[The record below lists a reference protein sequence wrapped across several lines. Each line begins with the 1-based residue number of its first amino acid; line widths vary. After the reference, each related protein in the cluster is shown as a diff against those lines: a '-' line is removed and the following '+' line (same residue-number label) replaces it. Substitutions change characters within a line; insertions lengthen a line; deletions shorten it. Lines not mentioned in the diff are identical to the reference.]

1 MLFLT
6 YYCIMILLDFID
18 KVKQFGIF
26 SVADIEIL
34 FPNLDKRRLFEW
46 KGKGYIVKIR
56 NGWYCLPEFL
66 KEPFSTW
73 IIANITHSPSYIS
86 LESALNYYNLIPEGV
101 YMTTSV
107 TTKRSLQIEMAGH
120 SYSYSCIRN
129 GLYKG
134 YILIRAAGHERKI
147 RIADFEKAI
156 VDFFYFRS
164 NYNTIGMISELRFSE
179 PVLRENLNT
188 DRLFRYLDEFS
199 NHELKSRVEKMLKIF
214 YHA

>member
-1 MLFLT
+1 
-6 YYCIMILLDFID
+6 MILLDFID

-26 SVADIEIL
+26 SAADIGIL

-46 KGKGYIVKIR
+46 KVKGYIVKIR

-66 KEPFSTW
+66 EDPYCTW
-73 IIANITHSPSYIS
+73 IIANTTHSPSYLS
-86 LESALNYYNLIPEGV
+86 LETALNYYGLIPEGV

-107 TTKRSLQIEMAGH
+107 TTKRSLQIEMAGNR
-120 SYSYSCIRN
+120 YSYSCIRT
-129 GLYKG
+129 GLYNG
-134 YILIRAAGHERKI
+134 YNLIRTARYERTI

-179 PVLRENLNT
+179 PVIRENLNT
-188 DRLFRYLDEFS
+188 DRLFKYLDEYS
-199 NHELKSRVEKMLKIF
+199 NHELKSRVEKMLKI
-214 YHA
+214 YYNA